1 MNEKQKINNKQLII
15 NYLTHSNIMKKFF
28 FLAAIASVALAGC
41 TKNEPVRVDNPTRI
55 GFTPISQ
62 RTATKAQIYG
72 EQNATY
78 TAGTSPAFEKF
89 LAYASFTENNST
101 APSGDFFP
109 AAGVECEYQ
118 PTGYPTGSD
127 FWAPADIYYWPKA
140 GYLTFH
146 AFSPSAL
153 TPYAGTVANSWTNGI
168 TITGF
173 TASTNMD
180 QQVDVLYSDFNAYQ
194 QRSLYNPET
203 GFTYDD
209 KTGDDDS
216 QWAHEGVNLTF
227 HHALSA
233 VQFRVVTDQDYTA
246 GAQKHYFTVTK
257 IEVLDANNQGEF
269 HENRTGVDNTYGTA
283 AAGSVTMNKDNS
295 LATSPYWVP
304 TATAVTDYTVF
315 SGTKDVLNLTAS
327 NAATDKEFGLYGKLM
342 LPMPQLLGG
351 HGASS
356 DKDVVVKVTYNYK
369 YNDGSDHTYNDLT
382 TEISLAGKKAQKY
395 NGTAEEYTVNQWLI
409 NHKYFY
415 TLVFKLD
422 PIIFDPKVDVWVNV
436 EDINIDLP
444 YQN

>member
-15 NYLTHSNIMKKFF
+15 NYLTHPNIMKKFF

-41 TKNEPVRVDNPTRI
+41 TKNEPVSYDNPTRI
-55 GFTPISQ
+55 GFSPISQ
-62 RTATKAQIYG
+62 RVTTKAEYYG

-78 TAGTSPAFEKF
+78 TGAGSTYEKF
-89 LAYASFTENNST
+89 LAYAAFTEDNTT
-101 APSGDFFP
+101 APSDNFFA
-109 AAGVECEYQ
+109 AAGVECEYE

-146 AFSPSAL
+146 AFSPSDL
-153 TPYAGTVANSWTNGI
+153 DPYSGTVANSWTSGI
-168 TITGF
+168 TISSF
-173 TASTNMD
+173 TASTDMD
-180 QQVDVLYSDFNAYQ
+180 KQVDVLYSDFNAYQ
-194 QRSLYNPET
+194 QRSMYNPET

-209 KTGDDDS
+209 KTGDDNS
-216 QWAHEGVNLTF
+216 QWAHNGVNLTF

-233 VQFRVVTDQDYTA
+233 AQFRVVTDQDYTT
-246 GAQKHYFTVTK
+246 GTQKHYFTVTK
-257 IEVLDANNQGEF
+257 IEVLDANYQGAF
-269 HENRTGVDNTYGTA
+269 YENRTGVDNTYGTA

-315 SGTKDVLNLTAS
+315 TGSQDVHTLAVA
-327 NAATDKEFGLYGKLM
+327 NAASQKEFGLYGKLM

-351 HGASS
+351 HGGSA
-356 DKDVVVKVTYNYK
+356 DKDVVVKVTYTYK
-369 YNDGSDHTYNDLT
+369 YNDGTADHNYPGLT
-382 TEISLAGKKAQKY
+382 TQISLAGKKAQKY
-395 NGTAEEYTVNQWLI
+395 NGTPEEYTVNQWLI